1 MKVIP
6 IPLHHRTI
14 TGVPDYYLVYLR
26 WMKHYDL
33 TFENNSKSL
42 AYHYARVAEEMG
54 QVFIEDDDTV
64 EITLC

>member
-6 IPLHHRTI
+6 IPKIEQKI
-14 TGVPDYYLVYLR
+14 TGVPDYYSVYLH
-26 WMKHYDL
+26 WIKHYDR

-54 QVFIEDDDTV
+54 QVFIEDDETV